1 MPHDNGRPPVR
12 AEPDLSA
19 VATFLRR
26 LAERVEQD
34 PAFGSQVAQLLAQS
48 GIGHSIS
55 GPARGDAPRGR
66 RAPSLTPAASPASGA
81 SAGATVALD
90 PFVLLREAGAD
101 GARVRLA
108 ELDVPAL
115 RQVVRIHRLDPARI
129 SARWTNRERLIDL
142 IITQVRARADHGKSF
157 AHI

>member
-1 MPHDNGRPPVR
+1 
-12 AEPDLSA
+12 
-19 VATFLRR
+19 
-26 LAERVEQD
+26 
-34 PAFGSQVAQLLAQS
+34 AQS

-90 PFVLLREAGAD
+90 PFVLLREAGSD
-101 GARVRLA
+101 GARFRLA
-108 ELDVPAL
+108 ELDVAAL
-115 RQVVRIHRLDPARI
+115 RQIVRIHRLDPARI

-142 IITQVRARADHGKSF
+142 IVTQVRARADHGKSF